1 LKKYRSVMENI
12 EGKIEDGTYR
22 PGDQLPSIRAA
33 AAAYGCGTGT
43 ITRAYAELERRHAIY
58 AIPQSGYYVVERP
71 GGSHSDKDSDLIDF
85 SSALPDVDV
94 FPYLDFQHCLN
105 KAIDTYKHELFTYG
119 NPKGL
124 EKLRRTLVSHL
135 AEDQVF
141 ADAGRIFVTSG
152 ASPAL
157 EALARMRFPNGKE
170 KILIEQPSY
179 DIYTKFLEA
188 GSIPVSGIARSA
200 IGMDMNEL
208 EERFK
213 NDSIKFFYTM
223 PRFHNPI
230 GTSYSTQDRRR
241 IAELASKYDV
251 YIVEDDYMA
260 DLGMESGFDP
270 IYSYNRT
277 SHVIY
282 VKSFSKIIFPGLR
295 LGAIV
300 LPEKLAGTFLAA
312 GQYSGPSLLSQ
323 SALEVYMNN
332 GMYARHK
339 SRICSQYTARI
350 RMLNEALRRWD
361 QEGIIETSHSG
372 AGIYVQFKLP
382 KTVNLERLIYSLAA
396 RGVSAMSGKGFYLS
410 NWLDREKFLRIS
422 ISRAKPEKIEGGVI
436 TILEEVKKARGNA
449 HPKINS

>member
-1 LKKYRSVMENI
+1 MKKYTSVMEDI
-12 EGKIEDGTYR
+12 EGKIDDGTYR
-22 PGDQLPSIRAA
+22 PGDQLPSVRAA
-33 AAAYGCGTGT
+33 AEAYGCGIGT
-43 ITRAYAELERRHAIY
+43 ITRAYAELESRHAIY

-71 GGSHSDKDSDLIDF
+71 GRSPGDKDTNLIDF

-119 NPKGL
+119 DPKGL
-124 EKLRRTLVSHL
+124 EKLRQTLVSHL

-141 ADAGRIFVTSG
+141 TDVRRILVTSG
-152 ASPAL
+152 ASPVL
-157 EALARMRFPNGKE
+157 EELARMPFPNGK
-170 KILIEQPSY
+170 KTILIEQPSY
-179 DIYTKFLEA
+179 DLYIKYLEA
-188 GSIPVSGIARSA
+188 EGIPVSGIARSA
-200 IGMDMNEL
+200 AGMDMNEL
-208 EERFK
+208 EQRFK

-230 GTSYSTQDRRR
+230 GTSFSTQDRRR
-241 IAELASKYDV
+241 IADLASKYDV

-260 DLGMESGFDP
+260 DLGLESGFDP

-295 LGAIV
+295 LGAVV
-300 LPEKLAGTFLAA
+300 LPEKLTYTFYAS
-312 GQYSGPSLLSQ
+312 GRYSGPSLLSQ
-323 SALEVYMNN
+323 AALEVYMNN

-339 SRICSQYTARI
+339 SRIGSQYTTRI
-350 RMLNEALRRWD
+350 RMLNEALSRWD
-361 QEGIIETSHSG
+361 HEGIMEISHKG

-382 KTVNLERLIYSLAA
+382 KTVNLERLIHSLAA
-396 RGVSAMSGKGFYLS
+396 RGVSVMSGKDFYLS

-422 ISRAKPEKIEGGVI
+422 ISRTKPEKIEAGVKA
-436 TILEEVKKARGNA
+436 ILEEVKKARG
-449 HPKINS
+449 